1 MPALP
6 PAGTTPASAFLLAD
20 LIEQKSPP
28 AILADAIDPVTGEFL
43 SLTKSARLAD
53 GFAIEALRVQRATG
67 AAARDVG
74 NRYREITHVEED
86 AIEQLD
92 SMTREAFA
100 PAELAGV
107 AELSRV
113 QVKKDDGDPSALFV
127 YIDYRDLLAP
137 EASSERRLVFSR

>member
-6 PAGTTPASAFLLAD
+6 PAGTTPASAFELVD
-20 LIEQKSPP
+20 QIEDKGPP
-28 AILADAIDPVTGEFL
+28 VILADAIDPVTGEFL

-53 GFAIEALRVQRATG
+53 AFAVEALRVQRGTG

-74 NRYREITHVEED
+74 NRYRELTHVEED
-86 AIEQLD
+86 AVEQLL
-92 SMTREAFA
+92 SMTREAFE
-100 PAELAGV
+100 PAEQAGV
-107 AELSRV
+107 AELVRV
-113 QVKKDDGDPSALFV
+113 QVKADDGDPSTLFV